1 MPDFGKVG
9 SLSNFYLGAQTIQ
22 RGKLLFRFS
31 SRCANYSR
39 ERSNQGGILFK
50 EIRYI
55 VITRKY
61 PLRGYILGPPGWP
74 ESIFSAGL
82 GLTFFSYSHFGKVS
96 TQLLG
101 SRQGS
106 ACVDHPTVKIEY
118 T

>member
-50 EIRYI
+50 EIRYLKKSSTNYFLLKI
-55 VITRKY
+55 FPDCFTYERLDYTQPRKKLKDY
-61 PLRGYILGPPGWP
+61 
-74 ESIFSAGL
+74 A
-82 GLTFFSYSHFGKVS
+82 KN
-96 TQLLG
+96 
-101 SRQGS
+101 
-106 ACVDHPTVKIEY
+106 
-118 T
+118 

>member
-61 PLRGYILGPPGWP
+61 PLRGYILGSGVPGTP
-74 ESIFSAGL
+74 GSSLRLME
-82 GLTFFSYSHFGKVS
+82 
-96 TQLLG
+96 QLLLVTSCDSPAG
-101 SRQGS
+101 IGASLRTH
-106 ACVDHPTVKIEY
+106 VRTD
-118 T
+118 

>member
-50 EIRYI
+50 EIRYALAHLGR
-55 VITRKY
+55 TRAA
-61 PLRGYILGPPGWP
+61 LEVDGL
-74 ESIFSAGL
+74 FSA
-82 GLTFFSYSHFGKVS
+82 
-96 TQLLG
+96 LL
-101 SRQGS
+101 
-106 ACVDHPTVKIEY
+106 A
-118 T
+118 

>member
-50 EIRYI
+50 EIRYLMSNI
-55 VITRKY
+55 KQQS
-61 PLRGYILGPPGWP
+61 GD
-74 ESIFSAGL
+74 
-82 GLTFFSYSHFGKVS
+82 HGKE
-96 TQLLG
+96 T
-101 SRQGS
+101 
-106 ACVDHPTVKIEY
+106 
-118 T
+118 

>member
-50 EIRYI
+50 EIRYLQKWFCH
-55 VITRKY
+55 VQ
-61 PLRGYILGPPGWP
+61 
-74 ESIFSAGL
+74 GL
-82 GLTFFSYSHFGKVS
+82 KIPQANGLDSNF
-96 TQLLG
+96 
-101 SRQGS
+101 
-106 ACVDHPTVKIEY
+106 
-118 T
+118 

>member
-50 EIRYI
+50 EIRY
-55 VITRKY
+55 
-61 PLRGYILGPPGWP
+61 LILKGDFDFAIP
-74 ESIFSAGL
+74 
-82 GLTFFSYSHFGKVS
+82 
-96 TQLLG
+96 
-101 SRQGS
+101 
-106 ACVDHPTVKIEY
+106 
-118 T
+118 